1 MRKMPRETSSIVRKI
16 LANDS
21 TSKRVHPARIIRS
34 ILILG
39 IVPLGISI
47 AVITKK
53 VLRMNQNSSGRKEGP
68 SHPPRKKGVEFDV
81 DSQKHRTE
89 SHPGVL
95 GYPPRHELGV
105 GLREVEGNPLK
116 LCEGSDEE

>member
-21 TSKRVHPARIIRS
+21 TSKRVHPTRIIRS

-53 VLRMNQNSSGRKEGP
+53 VLRRNQSSGGRKEGP
-68 SHPPRKKGVEFDV
+68 SHPPRKKAVKSPD
-81 DSQKHRTE
+81 RA
-89 SHPGVL
+89 
-95 GYPPRHELGV
+95 
-105 GLREVEGNPLK
+105 
-116 LCEGSDEE
+116 